1 MAVTSLFSNRISA
14 LRRRIFWQ
22 NAAQFLLLASLSAG
36 SLYTLLLIIERLG
49 WRALPQDAVFYSVI
63 GGLSAIA
70 ALIAVIVLQKPL
82 AHRLIEFDTRL
93 RLHDEL
99 STAYEYQRSGKSS
112 LFASPLIEHAG
123 QRLGQLNLATLLPFP
138 LLNFAIW
145 GGALLLIHLAL
156 LTIDGKIFPAIA
168 LKSPQNKPEQPETA
182 PPEKLTTSSE
192 TRRKQ
197 RQQREQRE
205 LFQKMNDFAKA
216 LEKRELTKQEFAAAV
231 NDALQDL
238 QSQQEQLLDTSENGQ
253 PLDNAQFNQVPLS
266 TPAQQMRDLL
276 GRMLQRQNSQESS
289 NIATVS
295 EDELNNLREALSQMA
310 QQADQEDDSGASE
323 GKPTQSA
330 GQNGENSE
338 KTASSETPKGSD
350 NQPTN
355 STASREG
362 NGDDQ
367 KVAQGNMLSGNGKPT
382 DQAPG
387 MQGQEEEERD
397 GSASAGLNPGD
408 NQKYAPSELE
418 TSKGQIE
425 TEKTAQAAKNDY
437 SAHIRSVTRI
447 GSANAP
453 TEQVIRPYQQELESV
468 LQQEKLPL
476 NYREYI
482 KNYFLAIGV
491 TSEQR
496 TTN

>member
-22 NAAQFLLLASLSAG
+22 NAAQFLLFASLSAG
-36 SLYTLLLIIERLG
+36 SLYTLLLIIERSG
-49 WRALPQDAVFYSVI
+49 WLALPKDTAFYSVI

-112 LFASPLIEHAG
+112 LFAPPLIEHAG
-123 QRLGQLNLATLLPFP
+123 QRLGQLNFATLQPFP
-138 LLNFAIW
+138 LLKFAIW

-156 LTIDGKIFPAIA
+156 LTIGGNIFPA
-168 LKSPQNKPEQPETA
+168 LTPNPPQQTLTPPETA
-182 PPEKLTTSSE
+182 QPEKLTTSSE
-192 TRRKQ
+192 ARRKQ
-197 RQQREQRE
+197 HQQREQRE

-216 LEKRELTKQEFAAAV
+216 LEQRELTKQEFAAAV

-253 PLDNAQFNQVPLS
+253 TLDNAQFNQVPLS
-266 TPAQQMRDLL
+266 APAQQMRDLL
-276 GRMLQRQNSQESS
+276 ARMLQRQNSQDSS

-295 EDELNNLREALSQMA
+295 EDELNSLREALSQMA
-310 QQADQEDDSGASE
+310 QQADQGNDSGASE

-338 KTASSETPKGSD
+338 KTASSETPEEAE

-367 KVAQGNMLSGNGKPT
+367 HVAQGNMLSGNGRPI

-387 MQGQEEEERD
+387 MQGQEEKSD

-425 TEKTAQAAKNDY
+425 TEKTAQAVKNDY

-447 GSANAP
+447 GNANAP
-453 TEQVIRPYQQELESV
+453 TEEVIRPYQQELESV

-491 TSEQR
+491 TAEQR